1 MSSERSTL
9 HRRHLMRGA
18 LALGGLGLAG
28 CSTLGDNAPGALPIY
43 DRVPP
48 LAPVRARADRLFD
61 ITVCLRPF
69 RAAGPRLDTEEV
81 GKTFV
86 VHNYGHGGSGWSLS
100 WGSGTIALRKAMSK
114 NPKRIAVIGCGALG
128 LTAARLAQDAGLPV
142 TIYTRDLPPQTRS
155 YRATGTFTPDSR
167 IALTSAAA
175 PDFAAQWEEMARISF
190 KTYRSYLGL
199 PGTPVEW
206 SDRYFLSDLSPDEVA
221 THQPPPDPLGFAKYS
236 DRIKDLLPATN
247 PLPPGA
253 SPFSM
258 PSVRRTSN
266 MVFNIPDYAHT
277 LTTDFLIAGGTIE
290 HREFHSPADFDTLKE
305 KVVINCTGYAARALM
320 NDNSV
325 VPVRGQIGWLIP
337 QPEVNYGFIYDG
349 VSMLARRD
357 GIVIQDL
364 RGGDMRGYNDA
375 NETVDRDE
383 SVQCVEAVAKAYAGF
398 KQA

>member
-1 MSSERSTL
+1 MPLDRRTID
-9 HRRHLMRGA
+9 RRHLMRGA
-18 LALGGLGLAG
+18 LALGSLGMAG
-28 CSTLGDNAPGALPIY
+28 CSTLGDSGAALPIY

-69 RAAGPRLDTEEV
+69 RAAGPRLDAEEI
-81 GKTFV
+81 GRTFV

-100 WGSGTIALRKAMSK
+100 WGSGTIALRKAMSQ
-114 NPKRIAVIGCGALG
+114 NPKAIAVIGCGALG
-128 LTAARLAQDAGLPV
+128 LTAARLAQDAGLRV

-190 KTYRSYLGL
+190 KAYRSYLGL

-206 SDRYFLSDLSPDEVA
+206 SDRYFLSNLSPEEVA
-221 THQPPPDPLGFAKYS
+221 AHQPPPDPLGFAKYS
-236 DRIKDLLPATN
+236 DRIGDLLPKTEV
-247 PLPPGA
+247 LPPGA
-253 SPFSM
+253 SPFPT
-258 PSVRRTSN
+258 PSVRRTAN

-277 LTTDFLIAGGTIE
+277 LTTDFLLAGGTIE
-290 HREFHSPADFDTLKE
+290 HREFHSPADFNTLKE

-320 NDNSV
+320 NDNSI

-337 QPEVNYGFIYDG
+337 QPEVNYGIVYDG

-357 GIVIQDL
+357 SIVMQDL

-375 NETVDRDE
+375 NETVDRAE
-383 SVQCVEAVAKAYAGF
+383 SVAVVEAMAALYAKFGR
-398 KQA
+398 QS